1 MTGFSSL
8 LRALTSGSRLGTGG
22 FLSLLLVPLIHGSPA
37 SAQECPEEPPL
48 QNYTGQGEVVCPCFV
63 IGEEAGAV
71 FTVPAEHLPIEIL
84 RVGIGWGSV
93 FGGTP
98 QQVEEAIHIY
108 GAGLPNP
115 GVPIFT
121 LEGPQMTDGF
131 INEFNL
137 EPIPGDIVANT
148 SPFTVTLEFANQNA
162 GNPFAP
168 SVIHDG
174 NGCQPGKNV
183 IFAIPGGWLDGCAA
197 GVTGDWV
204 FYAIYRRVDCQNAV
218 GEEYVVSSGAR
229 MLEHPS
235 PNPFQ
240 LSTHVTFNLANES
253 PVELTVH
260 DIAGRMVATL
270 TSRRFPA
277 GRHGVTWNGEGFD
290 GTRVAP
296 GVYFLTMSAGGQRAH
311 EKLVLRQ

>member
-1 MTGFSSL
+1 MNGLSSPL
-8 LRALTSGSRLGTGG
+8 RDLTSRSPLRAGR
-22 FLSLLLVPLIHGSPA
+22 LLVPILVALISSSRA
-37 SAQECPEEPPL
+37 SAQDCPEEPPL
-48 QNYTGQGEVVCPCFV
+48 QNFTGQGEVVCPCFA

-71 FTVPAEHLPIEIL
+71 LTVPAEHLPIEIL

-148 SPFTVTLEFANQNA
+148 SPFTVTLEFANPNA

-168 SVIHDG
+168 SVVHDG

-204 FYAIYRRVDCQNAV
+204 FYAVYRRVDCQNAV
-218 GEEYVVSSGAR
+218 DEELVVSSRTR
-229 MLEHPS
+229 MLERPS
-235 PNPFQ
+235 PNPFD
-240 LSTHVTFNLANES
+240 LATRVTFNLA
-253 PVELTVH
+253 VEEQVEITVH
-260 DIAGRMVATL
+260 DIAGRTVATL
-270 TSRRFPA
+270 ANRRFPA
-277 GRHGVTWNGEGFD
+277 GRHGLSWNGEGAA
-290 GTRVAP
+290 GTRMAP
-296 GVYFLTMSAGGQRAH
+296 GIYFLTMTAGGRRAH
-311 EKLVLRQ
+311 EKVVLRQ